1 MDTLL
6 NPDKAAQ
13 YMSNKE
19 KAMED
24 IRVAWQK
31 VVTLN
36 KYVSLRVFYHKVILI
51 VVNSIIF
58 H

>member
-6 NPDKAAQ
+6 NPEKAAQ

-31 VVTLN
+31 VVTF